1 MLKIYVANNPTEA
14 HFIAGLL
21 NDAGIDAHVQ
31 GEALWGA
38 RGEVPPSPA
47 TLPSV
52 WINNDQQAED
62 ALGVIRLQGQPSLNS
77 DGDGAWRCVACGES
91 CESQFTECWN
101 CGTSRAEATE

>member
-21 NDAGIDAHVQ
+21 NDSGIEAHVQ

-52 WINNDQQAED
+52 WINKDEQAED
-62 ALGVIRLQGQPSLNS
+62 ALAVIRHQGQPTLNA
-77 DGDGAWRCVACGES
+77 DGDGTWRCVACGETI
-91 CESQFTECWN
+91 EGQFTECWN
-101 CGTSRAEATE
+101 CGASRAGVPQ

>member
-21 NDAGIDAHVQ
+21 NDAGIAAHVQ

-38 RGEVPPSPA
+38 RGEVPPTPA

-52 WINNDQQAED
+52 WIDNDDQAED
-62 ALGVIRLQGQPSLNS
+62 AAGLIRQQSEPTLNA
-77 DGDGAWRCVACGES
+77 DGDGTWRCVACGETI
-91 CESQFTECWN
+91 EGQFTECWN
-101 CGTSRAEATE
+101 CGASRAETGQ